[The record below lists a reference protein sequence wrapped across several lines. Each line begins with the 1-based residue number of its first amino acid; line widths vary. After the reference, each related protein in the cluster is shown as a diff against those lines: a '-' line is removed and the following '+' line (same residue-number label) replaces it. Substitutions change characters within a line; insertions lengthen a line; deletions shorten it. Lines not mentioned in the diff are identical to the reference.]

1 MTLKI
6 NLEIS
11 EEGKGLIH
19 NFKLKQIKCI
29 DIQTVHNENIA
40 FFKT

>member
-11 EEGKGLIH
+11 EGKGLTH
-19 NFKLKQIKCI
+19 NFKLKQIKYI